1 MATKMLANRHKK
13 NIIKR
18 PGRPTDYSNLLVSEI
33 CEQLSEGKSLR
44 SICSAKKLPSCST
57 IFLWLSKYPE
67 FSEQYARAREAQADY
82 LVDEVIG
89 IADEPVLSSEQV
101 ARNRLRV
108 DARKWMAAKLRPKKY
123 GDRIE
128 HEIGGRV
135 GASIPV
141 IVEFVDPPPRPTE

>member
-1 MATKMLANRHKK
+1 MTTKKLA
-13 NIIKR
+13 KR
-18 PGRPTDYSNLLVSEI
+18 PGRPTDYSNLIVSVI

-44 SICSAKKLPSCST
+44 SICKAKKLPSCST

-67 FSEQYARAREAQADY
+67 FLDQYARAREAQADY
-82 LVDEVIG
+82 LVDEIIG

-101 ARNRLRV
+101 AQNRLRV
-108 DARKWMAAKLRPKKY
+108 DARKWLAAKLRPRKY

-128 HEIGGRV
+128 HEIGSRT

>member
-1 MATKMLANRHKK
+1 MTTKMLTKRSKK

-44 SICSAKKLPSCST
+44 SICKAKKLPSCST

-82 LVDEVIG
+82 LVDEIIG

-123 GDRIE
+123 GDKIE
-128 HEIGGRV
+128 HEIGGRA